1 MAMSSDHPQRTGPSA
16 DWPSGEHRRS
26 SRRIRVA
33 LHSADLLSHTG
44 LTRHCESCADVE
56 LLPDERFAEADVVV
70 VAANRTGVDIVETLR
85 RMQVAAPV
93 LLITNEIN
101 EQLLISVL

>member
-1 MAMSSDHPQRTGPSA
+1 
-16 DWPSGEHRRS
+16 
-26 SRRIRVA
+26 
-33 LHSADLLSHTG
+33 
-44 LTRHCESCADVE
+44 VE